1 VKRPIPTAS
10 SSEAI
15 MSRICQVTGKKAIV
29 GHRVS
34 HSNHKSKRRFEVNLQ
49 TKRYWLTEE
58 NRWITLRVSTHGMRI
73 IDKRGLATII
83 KEMRARGEKV

>member
-1 VKRPIPTAS
+1 
-10 SSEAI
+10 

-34 HSNHKSKRRFEVNLQ
+34 HSNHKAKRRFEVNLQ
-49 TKRYWLTEE
+49 TKRYWLAEE

-73 IDKRGLATII
+73 IDKRGLANII

>member
-1 VKRPIPTAS
+1 
-10 SSEAI
+10 

-49 TKRYWLTEE
+49 TKRYFLVEE
-58 NRWITLRVSTHGMRI
+58 NRWITLRVTTHGMRI
-73 IDKRGLATII
+73 IDKRGLAAII
-83 KEMRARGEKV
+83 KEMRARCDKI

>member
-1 VKRPIPTAS
+1 
-10 SSEAI
+10 

-29 GHRVS
+29 GNRVS
-34 HSNHKSKRRFEVNLQ
+34 HSNHKAKRRFEVNLQ
-49 TKRYWLTEE
+49 TKRYWLAEE

-73 IDKRGLATII
+73 IDKRGLATIV

>member
-1 VKRPIPTAS
+1 
-10 SSEAI
+10 
-15 MSRICQVTGKKAIV
+15 MSRVCQVTGKKAIV

-49 TKRYWLTEE
+49 TKRYWIVEE

>member
-1 VKRPIPTAS
+1 
-10 SSEAI
+10 
-15 MSRICQVTGKKAIV
+15 MSRVCQVTGKKAIV

-49 TKRYWLTEE
+49 TKRYWIVEE
-58 NRWITLRVSTHGMRI
+58 NRWVTLRVSTHGMRI

-83 KEMRARGEKV
+83 KEMRARGQKV

>member
-1 VKRPIPTAS
+1 
-10 SSEAI
+10 

-49 TKRYWLTEE
+49 TKRYFLVDE

-73 IDKRGLATII
+73 IDKRGLAAII
-83 KEMRARGEKV
+83 KEMRARGDKV

>member
-1 VKRPIPTAS
+1 
-10 SSEAI
+10 

-29 GHRVS
+29 GNRVS
-34 HSNHKSKRRFEVNLQ
+34 HSNHRSKRRFEVNLQ
-49 TKRYWLTEE
+49 TKRYWLAEE

-73 IDKRGLATII
+73 IDKRGLATIV

>member
-1 VKRPIPTAS
+1 
-10 SSEAI
+10 

-49 TKRYWLTEE
+49 TKRYWLVEE

-73 IDKRGLATII
+73 IDKRGLATIV